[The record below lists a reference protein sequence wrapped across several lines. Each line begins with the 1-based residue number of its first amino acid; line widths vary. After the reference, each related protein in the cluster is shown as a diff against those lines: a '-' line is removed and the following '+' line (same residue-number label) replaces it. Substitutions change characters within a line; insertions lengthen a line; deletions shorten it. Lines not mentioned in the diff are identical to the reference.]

1 MLVVLYMSFDC
12 ANRLSKTP
20 GGIQSSHD
28 LNLNYQHI
36 QHDMLVLLGVTL
48 SVILHSFCP
57 SLNGASMQR
66 LLVSLIP
73 FARTNYLY
81 LPCIAIQTIIN
92 HLNSYTTRY
101 NSHSYMFSVLPSCVL
116 YLAACLL
123 FCNCIV
129 SLILCHFSE

>member
-12 ANRLSKTP
+12 ADPFFQDP

-57 SLNGASMQR
+57 SPNGASMQR
-66 LLVSLIP
+66 LSVSLIP
-73 FARTNYLY
+73 FARTSYLY
-81 LPCIAIQTIIN
+81 LPCTAIQTIIN
-92 HLNSYTTRY
+92 HLNSHATRY
-101 NSHSYMFSVLPSCVL
+101 NSHSYMFPLLPSCVL
-116 YLAACLL
+116 YLAARLL